1 MPIINLKVSLSQGD
15 KSLQQIAN
23 EITNLSERLLK
34 KKPEVIAIT
43 ILPIERENWFIN
55 KTSLKEL
62 NQNSFYLDI
71 KVTDGTNSKD
81 EKRKFVKAAFYF
93 MNSILQNLHKESY
106 IYVEEV
112 KADAY
117 GFGSLTQEYRY
128 ITDQNKLLNIGVE

>member
-1 MPIINLKVSLSQGD
+1 MPIINLKISLPKGA
-15 KSLQQIAN
+15 KNLQLIAN
-23 EITNLSERLLK
+23 ELTHLTEKILK

-43 ILPIERENWFIN
+43 ISSVDAENWFIN
-55 KTSLKEL
+55 KMSLKQL

-81 EKRKFVKAAFYF
+81 EKSEFVKAAFNF
-93 MNSILQNLHKESY
+93 MNSILQNLHTESY
-106 IYVEEV
+106 VYVEEV

-128 ITDQNKLLNIGVE
+128 ITNQNK

>member
-1 MPIINLKVSLSQGD
+1 MPIINLKISLPKGA
-15 KSLQQIAN
+15 KNLQLIAN
-23 EITNLSERLLK
+23 ELTHLTEKILK

-43 ILPIERENWFIN
+43 ISSVDAENWFIN
-55 KTSLKEL
+55 KTSLKQL

-81 EKRKFVKAAFYF
+81 EKSEFVKAAFNF
-93 MNSILQNLHKESY
+93 MNSILQNLHTESY
-106 IYVEEV
+106 VYVEEV

-128 ITDQNKLLNIGVE
+128 ITNQNK